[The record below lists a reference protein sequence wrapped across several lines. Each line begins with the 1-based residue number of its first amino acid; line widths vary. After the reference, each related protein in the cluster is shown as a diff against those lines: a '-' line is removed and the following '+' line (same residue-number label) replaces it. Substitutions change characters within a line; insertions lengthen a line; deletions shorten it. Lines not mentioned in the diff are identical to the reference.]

1 MNKYIWTHLGVR
13 EGDYNTLTRVLW
25 TRTFRN
31 SDILEPFEDLEMRF
45 KLVKIP

>member
-1 MNKYIWTHLGVR
+1 MNNYIWKSYDVR

-25 TRTFRN
+25 KRIFTN

-45 KLVKIP
+45 KLVI